1 MAEMAPPA
9 AGRVLP
15 EAVRTALFKSALPA
29 SLVLL
34 IAAFALVEE
43 RVLSPANL
51 LNILIQASY
60 LTVFASAQTLVI
72 LTRGFDLSLGTTV
85 SMVSVIAAMVMTIW
99 ADGGGSVTMAIAL
112 ASLAGIAAGMA
123 IGLINGACVS
133 LLRVSPFVV
142 TLGTLNVALG
152 IASTISGGSPVFGL
166 PDAFNRIFAQ
176 ATWAA
181 VPAPVMIAALL
192 VVVTHILL
200 VRTVWGRSLYIL
212 GGNPR
217 AAHVA
222 GLPGRAH
229 LTLAYVVCSMYGA
242 IGALMLTART
252 GSGEPNIGGNI
263 TLESIAAAVI
273 GGVALRGGEGGALSA
288 VIGALFVTVL
298 SNGMNLTRV
307 DGYVQMIVLGAVV
320 IAAVFIDRLRVYGR

>member
-1 MAEMAPPA
+1 VAEGELSQTLRTATFKS
-9 AGRVLP
+9 VLP
-15 EAVRTALFKSALPA
+15 VI
-29 SLVLL
+29 LL
-34 IAAFALVEE
+34 LMLAGFALVEQ

-51 LNILIQASY
+51 VNILVQASY

-85 SMVSVIAAMVMTIW
+85 SMASVVAALVMTGW
-99 ADGGGSVTMAIAL
+99 AGDPGVAIAL
-112 ASLAGIAAGMA
+112 GCLAALLAGMG
-123 IGLINGACVS
+123 IGLINGACVA

-142 TLGTLNVALG
+142 TLGTLNIALG
-152 IASTISGGSPVFGL
+152 IASTISAGSPVFGL

-176 ATWAA
+176 ADLLG
-181 VPAPVMIAALL
+181 VPAPVIIAGA
-192 VVVTHILL
+192 VVVLTHVLL
-200 VRTVWGRSLYIL
+200 ARTVWGRSVYLL

-222 GLPGRAH
+222 GLPSRRH
-229 LTLAYVVCSMYGA
+229 LALAYVACSLYGA

-252 GSGEPNIGGNI
+252 GSGEPGIGGNL

-288 VIGALFVTVL
+288 VIGALFITVL
-298 SNGMNLTRV
+298 SNGMNFVRV
-307 DGYVQMIVLGAVV
+307 DGYVQMIVLGVVV
-320 IAAVFIDRLRVYGR
+320 IAGVFIDRLRVYGR

>member
-1 MAEMAPPA
+1 VAETPHG
-9 AGRVLP
+9 AGELSQALR
-15 EAVRTALFKSALPA
+15 AALFKSVLP
-29 SLVLL
+29 VILL
-34 IAAFALVEE
+34 LMLAGFALVEE

-51 LNILIQASY
+51 VNILVQASY

-85 SMVSVIAAMVMTIW
+85 SMVSVIAALVMTGW
-99 ADGGGSVTMAIAL
+99 AGSHEGALVSAITLGCLAAL
-112 ASLAGIAAGMA
+112 LAGMG
-123 IGLINGACVS
+123 IGLINGACVA

-142 TLGTLNVALG
+142 TLGTLNIALG
-152 IASTISGGSPVFGL
+152 IASTISAGSPVFGL
-166 PDAFNRIFAQ
+166 PDAFNRVFAQ
-176 ATWAA
+176 TDLLG
-181 VPAPVMIAALL
+181 VPAPVIIAAALVLL
-192 VVVTHILL
+192 THLL
-200 VRTVWGRSLYIL
+200 LAHTVWGRSVYLL

-222 GLPGRAH
+222 GLPRRIY
-229 LTLAYVVCSMYGA
+229 LTLAYVVCSFYGA

-252 GSGEPNIGGNI
+252 GSGEPGIGGNL

-298 SNGMNLTRV
+298 SNGMNFVRV
-307 DGYVQMIVLGAVV
+307 DGYVQMIVLGIVV
-320 IAAVFIDRLRVYGR
+320 IAGVFIDRLRVYGR

>member
-1 MAEMAPPA
+1 VAEWTGA
-9 AGRVLP
+9 AALP
-15 EAVRTALFKSALPA
+15 HAVRASLLKSALPA
-29 SLVLL
+29 LLVLML
-34 IAAFALVEE
+34 FGFAMAEN
-43 RVLSPANL
+43 RVLSGANL

-85 SMVSVIAAMVMTIW
+85 SMVSVVAALVMTGM
-99 ADGGGSVTMAIAL
+99 AGDGAAAATVAIAF
-112 ASLAGIAAGMA
+112 ACLAGTAAGMG
-123 IGLINGACVS
+123 IGLINGTCIA

-142 TLGTLNVALG
+142 TLGTLNIALG
-152 IASTISGGSPVFGL
+152 IASTISAGSPVFGL
-166 PDAFNRIFAQ
+166 PDAFNRVFAQ
-176 ATWAA
+176 ADLMGI
-181 VPAPVMIAALL
+181 PAPVVIAAL
-192 VVVTHILL
+192 VVALSHVLL
-200 VRTVWGRSLYIL
+200 ARTVWGRSLYLL

-222 GLPGRAH
+222 GLPSRLH
-229 LTLAYVVCSMYGA
+229 LTLAYVVCSGYGA

-307 DGYVQMIVLGAVV
+307 DGYVQMIVLGVVV
-320 IAAVFIDRLRVYGR
+320 IAGVFIDRVRVYGR

>member
-1 MAEMAPPA
+1 MAESELSQTLRTTAFKS
-9 AGRVLP
+9 VLP
-15 EAVRTALFKSALPA
+15 VI
-29 SLVLL
+29 LL
-34 IAAFALVEE
+34 LMLAGFALVEQ

-51 LNILIQASY
+51 VNILVQASY

-85 SMVSVIAAMVMTIW
+85 SMASVVAALVMTGW
-99 ADGGGSVTMAIAL
+99 AGHPGIAIAL
-112 ASLAGIAAGMA
+112 GGLAALLAGMG
-123 IGLINGACVS
+123 IGLINGACVA

-142 TLGTLNVALG
+142 TLGTLNIALG
-152 IASTISGGSPVFGL
+152 LASTISAGSPVFGL

-176 ATWAA
+176 EDLLG
-181 VPAPVMIAALL
+181 VPAPVIIAGA
-192 VVVTHILL
+192 VVVLTHVLL
-200 VRTVWGRSLYIL
+200 ARTVWGRSVYLL

-222 GLPGRAH
+222 GLPSRRH
-229 LTLAYVVCSMYGA
+229 LALAYVACSLYGA

-252 GSGEPNIGGNI
+252 GSGEPGIGGNL

-288 VIGALFVTVL
+288 VIGALFITVL
-298 SNGMNLTRV
+298 SNGMNFVRV
-307 DGYVQMIVLGAVV
+307 DGYVQMIVLGVVV
-320 IAAVFIDRLRVYGR
+320 IAGVFIDRLRVYGR